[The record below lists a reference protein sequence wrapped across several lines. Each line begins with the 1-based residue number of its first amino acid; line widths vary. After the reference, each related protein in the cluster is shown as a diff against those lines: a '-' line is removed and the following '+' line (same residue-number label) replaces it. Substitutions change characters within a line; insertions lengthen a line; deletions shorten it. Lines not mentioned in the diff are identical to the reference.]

1 MNHAAPN
8 EAERLATQVFVIT
21 IAGVVAYGLAVVLY
35 VLS

>member
-1 MNHAAPN
+1 MNHAQPN

-21 IAGVVAYGLAVVLY
+21 IAGVFAYGLAVLAY